1 MCFVQIQQLLA
12 LCGEHIEAEEGAA
25 WKAVHQSAAVIGL
38 GLIAQSEEL
47 GAQMAHRALEHLL
60 QYGEPPVRLVCH
72 QCTCKGPSS
81 KHTAARGDAR
91 RMCACHKPPSFG

>member
-1 MCFVQIQQLLA
+1 MA

-60 QYGEPPVRLVCH
+60 QYGEPPVRCVYNANVGVNQ
-72 QCTCKGPSS
+72 QCT
-81 KHTAARGDAR
+81 H
-91 RMCACHKPPSFG
+91 